1 VTGVECETEVQSHAR
16 YWLRG
21 LRLAH
26 GTRRCGARCRTRS
39 GLPCR
44 GPAMKNGRCR
54 MHGGGAGAPAGPRNG
69 RYRHGRYTIGAK
81 AMMTEVRRLTRAL
94 AAMCEDNPDPAGP
107 TNA

>member
-1 VTGVECETEVQSHAR
+1 MRAIGS
-16 YWLRG
+16 
-21 LRLAH
+21 
-26 GTRRCGARCRTRS
+26 
-39 GLPCR
+39 
-44 GPAMKNGRCR
+44 AMKNGRCR
-54 MHGGGAGAPAGPRNG
+54 MHGGSAGAPAGPRNG